1 VLGPSEAGKSTLA
14 LCLNGLIPRLIKGE
28 FRGRV
33 EVGGCLTDRTWPRDL
48 ASRVGVLFQDFE
60 AQLFATRV
68 DQEVAFGPENLGL
81 PRPEL
86 RRRVDRALSLVGLA
100 HLQDRDPATLSGG
113 QKQLLAMAAVLALEP
128 GLLVLDE
135 PTSDLD
141 PQRVE
146 DLLATLDRLCARDSH
161 TLMLLGEDLRL
172 ARHCSRIILLD
183 QGRIAADGPPEE
195 VLRQVEVIR
204 RLGLRPPALPA
215 LFHDLGQSRLPLT
228 LEEAVLQAKSLGWER
243 RGPEGPG
250 LSGDDQ
256 PFVLGPE
263 ILALRSV
270 SFSYP
275 GGGPVFG
282 KPVPEFP
289 GR

>member
-14 LCLNGLIPRLIKGE
+14 LCLNGLIPRMIKGE

-33 EVGGCLTDRTWPRDL
+33 EVDGCLTDRTWPREL
-48 ASRVGVLFQDFE
+48 ACRVGVLFQDFE

-86 RRRVDRALSLVGLA
+86 RRRVDRALGLVDLA

-113 QKQLLAMAAVLALEP
+113 QKQLLALAAVLALEP

-146 DLLATLDRLCARDSH
+146 ELLATLDRLSAENHR

-172 ARHCSRIILLD
+172 ARLCSRVILLN
-183 QGRIAADGPPEE
+183 QGTIVADGPPEE
-195 VLRQVEVIR
+195 VLRQVALIR
-204 RLGLRPPALPA
+204 GLGLRPPALPA
-215 LFHDLGQSRLPLT
+215 LFHDLGQSQLPLT

-243 RGPEGPG
+243 RGPEG
-250 LSGDDQ
+250 
-256 PFVLGPE
+256 
-263 ILALRSV
+263 LALQATTIPSTSGRKFWLCARFLSATPEVGRSWKIC
-270 SFSYP
+270 P
-275 GGGPVFG
+275 
-282 KPVPEFP
+282 
-289 GR
+289 